1 MKVMGEVTGMMGV
14 MLLNLGK
21 ETGVW
26 KAMRGGESVTPS
38 QLAKTSGLSERYLEE
53 LLRASAL
60 HGYIK
65 YTPGSEPVNK
75 DWDSGITVMEGET
88 FALSPE
94 MEEVLFD
101 EDSPNYY
108 GHSLSLPMFLTGAP
122 FEKLIQSFK
131 DDTGVPYALYG
142 KKFPEF
148 VEMSHK
154 KIYQTQIK
162 EWLKNEELKDLHA
175 VLTEGGVV
183 LDLGCGNGW
192 SSISVAEEFPKTTV
206 HAVDCDE
213 TSMEKAKFNFTE
225 SVSSKKIRSG
235 QVIPHCCF
243 AHEADIAKGSVDMVM
258 IFISLHDMYNPSEV
272 LGSTIDLLK
281 PEGCILVLE
290 FTHQDSFS
298 DLMTGSVGP
307 QKGLTQFDMSL
318 SVLHCLPVA
327 KVETPSQAVGTCFS
341 LATMKK
347 VAAKGGF
354 NSVTCFSANEI
365 MSLFVI
371 KK

>member
-1 MKVMGEVTGMMGV
+1 
-14 MLLNLGK
+14 
-21 ETGVW
+21 
-26 KAMRGGESVTPS
+26 MRGGESVTPS
-38 QLAKTSGLSERYLEE
+38 QLAKTSGLSERYL
-53 LLRASAL
+53 
-60 HGYIK
+60 
-65 YTPGSEPVNK
+65 
-75 DWDSGITVMEGET
+75 
-88 FALSPE
+88 
-94 MEEVLFD
+94 
-101 EDSPNYY
+101 
-108 GHSLSLPMFLTGAP
+108 
-122 FEKLIQSFK
+122 
-131 DDTGVPYALYG
+131 
-142 KKFPEF
+142 
-148 VEMSHK
+148 
-154 KIYQTQIK
+154 
-162 EWLKNEELKDLHA
+162 
-175 VLTEGGVV
+175 
-183 LDLGCGNGW
+183 
-192 SSISVAEEFPKTTV
+192 EEFPKTTV

-354 NSVTCFSANEI
+354 NSVTSFSANEI